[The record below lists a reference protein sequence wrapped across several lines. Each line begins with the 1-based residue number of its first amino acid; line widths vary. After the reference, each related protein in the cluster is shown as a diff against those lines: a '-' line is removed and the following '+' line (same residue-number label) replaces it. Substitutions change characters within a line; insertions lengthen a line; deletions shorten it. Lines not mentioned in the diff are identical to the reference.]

1 MGTFGYF
8 AKSCRYLSTFLKEQ
22 IYNVHEVVK
31 SVPNRLF
38 TGFFD
43 GIMGSDDKEEI
54 DVKTSGPGLD

>member
-38 TGFFD
+38 TGVES
-43 GIMGSDDKEEI
+43 GIISSDNKEVI